1 MRGIRIVLPRT
12 AWLALIVAVALA
24 VFAAGSLVVDRWR
37 APSPSAAGW
46 LAELERIPRVAAR
59 LPHRSDYLRSAF
71 GAAWADAT
79 DAAGGNNA
87 CDTRNDILRRDLG
100 EMVTTTGPKCAA
112 TVTAGRLRSPY
123 TGRVLVFRRSRATAV
138 QIDHIVPLSYA
149 WDMGAHGWS
158 STVRLRFANDPANLV
173 AVDER
178 SNQDKKDLEPARW
191 MPPAR
196 GFHCQYAKQFVAVLV
211 AYPMLLDEPSART
224 LRRALRGCG

>member
-1 MRGIRIVLPRT
+1 MRGNLSLRTWALLVL
-12 AWLALIVAVALA
+12 ASALA
-24 VFAAGSLVVDRWR
+24 VFAAATLVADRWR
-37 APSPSAAGW
+37 PTPPSAAGW
-46 LAELERIPRVAAR
+46 LGELHRIPRVAAR
-59 LPHRSDYLRSAF
+59 MPHRSDYVRSAF

-87 CDTRNDILRRDLG
+87 CDTRNDILRRDLR
-100 EMVTTTGPKCAA
+100 EIVTTTGPRCAS

-123 TGRVLVFRRSRATAV
+123 SGRVLVFRRSRATAV

-149 WDMGAHGWS
+149 WDMGAHGWPPA
-158 STVRLRFANDPANLV
+158 VRLRFANDPANLV

-196 GFHCQYAKQFVAVLV
+196 GFHCQYAKQFVAVFA
-211 AYPMLLDEPSART
+211 AYPLLLDEPSART
-224 LRRALRGCG
+224 LERALRSCG

>member
-1 MRGIRIVLPRT
+1 MTRGLPRR
-12 AWLALIVAVALA
+12 AWLAIIGCTALA
-24 VFAAGSLVVDRWR
+24 VFAAGSLAVDHRR
-37 APSPSAAGW
+37 PSLSSAAIG

-59 LPHRSDYLRSAF
+59 LPHRQDYRRAAF

-79 DAAGGNNA
+79 DVFGGNNA
-87 CDTRNDILRRDLG
+87 CDTRNDILRRDLD
-100 EMVTTTGPKCAA
+100 EVVTTTGPRCAA

-149 WDMGAHGWS
+149 WDMGAHGWPP
-158 STVRLRFANDPANLV
+158 TARLRFANDPANLV

-178 SNQDKKDLEPARW
+178 SNQDKRDLEPARW

-196 GFHCQYAKQFVAVLV
+196 GFHCQYAKQFVAVLA
-211 AYPMLLDEPSART
+211 AYPVLLDEPSAQT
-224 LRRALRGCG
+224 LERALRRCE

>member
-1 MRGIRIVLPRT
+1 MRMRLSRPVWAVLVGCT
-12 AWLALIVAVALA
+12 ALA
-24 VFAAGSLVVDRWR
+24 VFAASSLIVDQWH
-37 APSPSAAGW
+37 APPPQAIGW
-46 LAELERIPRVAAR
+46 LAELQRIPRVAAR
-59 LPHRSDYLRSAF
+59 LPHRPDYQRSAF

-79 DAAGGNNA
+79 DVAGGNNA
-87 CDTRNDILRRDLG
+87 CDTRNDILRRDLD
-100 EMVTTTGPKCAA
+100 EVVTTMGPRCAE

-149 WDMGAHGWS
+149 WDQGAHGWS
-158 STVRLRFANDPANLV
+158 SAQRLRFANDPANLV

-196 GFHCQYAKQFVAVLV
+196 SFHCQYARQFVAVLA
-211 AYPMLLDEPSART
+211 AYPVLLDEPSFTT
-224 LRRALRGCG
+224 LQRALWGCG